1 MIQKLLRQFGE
12 HGNEYSPVEVGD
24 KINEI
29 LDMLYNTCWSSDKNV
44 YEKGY
49 ETIAMEKVTE
59 GKAKT
64 ATEAIEIT
72 AVPPTRSYA
81 VRSQSTADK
90 VYLIKDGKK
99 YWIKN
104 PETLAKLGFKFS
116 DIKSITN
123 EEMAKF
129 ETGEPI
135 NLKEAVI
142 SEVLQPKDDADK
154 YNL

>member
-12 HGNEYSPVEVGD
+12 HGNDYSPIDVGD

-29 LDMLYNTCWSSDKNV
+29 IDYLMTPSLDGSTSPSSSVSMPESELKK
-44 YEKGY
+44 E
-49 ETIAMEKVTE
+49 
-59 GKAKT
+59 
-64 ATEAIEIT
+64 EIT

-81 VRSQSTADK
+81 VRSTSTADK

-104 PETLAKLGFKFS
+104 PETLMKLGFKFS
-116 DIKSITN
+116 DVKSITN

-129 ETGEPI
+129 PTGEPI
-135 NLKEAVI
+135 NLKEPTI
-142 SEVLQPKDDADK
+142 LEVKEPKDDADK

>member
-12 HGNEYSPVEVGD
+12 HGNDYSPVEMGD

-29 LDMLYNTCWSSDKNV
+29 IDFLFPIQIITKQIETVNSEPNTDLLKE
-44 YEKGY
+44 Y
-49 ETIAMEKVTE
+49 
-59 GKAKT
+59 
-64 ATEAIEIT
+64 
-72 AVPPTRSYA
+72 P
-81 VRSQSTADK
+81 VRSASTADR

-99 YWIKN
+99 HWIKN

-116 DIKSITN
+116 DVKSIKN

-129 ETGEPI
+129 ETGEAI
-135 NLKEAVI
+135 NLKEPVI
-142 SEVLQPKDDADK
+142 SEVPTTKEDGDT